1 MIDHVTVPVREYERS
16 KAFYAEALRPLGY
29 VVLLDW
35 HDERRAY
42 LGLPGR
48 PSSLWL
54 VETEPAG
61 GVRICLA
68 APSHEA
74 AAAFGIA
81 LLDPDGN
88 AIEVVYR
95 RETALRAA

>member
-1 MIDHVTVPVREYERS
+1 MIDHVTVPVRDYERS
-16 KAFYAEALRPLGY
+16 KAFYTEALRPLGY

-35 HDERRAY
+35 RDERRAY
-42 LGLPGR
+42 LGVEGR

-61 GVRICLA
+61 GVRLCLA
-68 APSHEA
+68 AESPEA
-74 AAAFGIA
+74 AAAFGSE

-88 AIEVVYR
+88 VIEVVYR
-95 RETALRAA
+95 AETALRAA

>member
-1 MIDHVTVPVREYERS
+1 MIDHVTVPVRDYERS
-16 KAFYAEALRPLGY
+16 KEFYVQALRPLGY

-54 VETEPAG
+54 VESQPTG

-68 APSHEA
+68 APSAEA
-74 AAAFGIA
+74 AAALDGG

-95 RETALRAA
+95 DEPGLRAA

>member
-1 MIDHVTVPVREYERS
+1 MIDHVTVPVRDYERS
-16 KAFYAEALRPLGY
+16 KAFYAQALRPLGY

-68 APSHEA
+68 APSAEA
-74 AAAFGIA
+74 AAALSGG
-81 LLDPDGN
+81 LVDPDGN
-88 AIEVVYR
+88 TIEVVYR
-95 RETALRAA
+95 AETELRAA

>member
-1 MIDHVTVPVREYERS
+1 MIDHVTVPVSDYERS

-29 VVLLDW
+29 LVLLDW

-42 LGLPGR
+42 LGVKGR

-61 GVRICLA
+61 GVRVCLA
-68 APSHEA
+68 APSPEA
-74 AAAFGIA
+74 AAALGGG
-81 LLDPDGN
+81 LVDPDGN

-95 RETALRAA
+95 AETALRAA

>member
-1 MIDHVTVPVREYERS
+1 MIDHVTVPVRDYERS
-16 KAFYAEALRPLGY
+16 REFYAQALRPLGY

-54 VETEPAG
+54 IESEPAG
-61 GVRICLA
+61 GIHICLA
-68 APSHEA
+68 APSPEA
-74 AAAFGIA
+74 AAALGGG

-95 RETALRAA
+95 PETALRAA

>member
-1 MIDHVTVPVREYERS
+1 MIDHVTVPVRDYERS
-16 KAFYAEALRPLGY
+16 KSFYTEALRPLGY

-54 VETEPAG
+54 VESEPAG

-68 APSHEA
+68 AGSPEA
-74 AAAFGIA
+74 AAAFGGD

-88 AIEVVYR
+88 VIEVVYR
-95 RETALRAA
+95 AEAALRAA

>member
-1 MIDHVTVPVREYERS
+1 MIDHVTVPVLDYLRS

-42 LGLPGR
+42 LGLPDR

-54 VETEPAG
+54 VEAERAG
-61 GVRICLA
+61 GVQLCLA
-68 APSHEA
+68 APSPEA
-74 AAAFGIA
+74 AAAFGDV
-81 LLDPDGN
+81 LVDPDGN

-95 RETALRAA
+95 AETELRAA